1 MTNMMKLKGVMV
13 EKGMTQ
19 EKLAELIGMDR
30 STLIRKMKNE
40 GLQFTVEDVQ
50 NITKALNL
58 KPEEV
63 LAIFYRK
70 CGINATNKLPTQ

>member
-63 LAIFYRK
+63 LAIFFTE
-70 CGINATNKLPTQ
+70 NVA